1 MGVEVFGTR
10 KNTPAGESGPWS
22 PLEEPG
28 GCAQGGSEQRLG
40 SAPRHLPCAA
50 GPARRLGLP
59 HIWPSRAH
67 LGSWRRSMNGS
78 QAGAAAP
85 ATWLSSCC
93 NQSGAP
99 PEPPEGPRVVQ
110 AAVLGV
116 LSLLVLCG
124 VLFLGGGLLL
134 RAQGLT
140 AMLVRER
147 RASREAEPG
156 GASGG
161 EDDS

>member
-1 MGVEVFGTR
+1 MV
-10 KNTPAGESGPWS
+10 PAGGAWRLRAGWERTAPGIRPSGTS
-22 PLEEPG
+22 PVQPG
-28 GCAQGGSEQRLG
+28 
-40 SAPRHLPCAA
+40 P
-50 GPARRLGLP
+50 PACRLGLP

-67 LGSWRRSMNGS
+67 LGSRRRSMNGS
-78 QAGAAAP
+78 QADAAAP

>member
-1 MGVEVFGTR
+1 
-10 KNTPAGESGPWS
+10 
-22 PLEEPG
+22 
-28 GCAQGGSEQRLG
+28 
-40 SAPRHLPCAA
+40 
-50 GPARRLGLP
+50 
-59 HIWPSRAH
+59 
-67 LGSWRRSMNGS
+67 MNSS

-93 NQSGAP
+93 NQSGEL

-140 AMLVRER
+140 AMLVHER
-147 RASREAEPG
+147 RASGEVEPSS
-156 GASGG
+156 ASGG

>member
-1 MGVEVFGTR
+1 
-10 KNTPAGESGPWS
+10 
-22 PLEEPG
+22 
-28 GCAQGGSEQRLG
+28 
-40 SAPRHLPCAA
+40 
-50 GPARRLGLP
+50 
-59 HIWPSRAH
+59 
-67 LGSWRRSMNGS
+67 MNGS
-78 QAGAAAP
+78 RAGAGAP
-85 ATWLSSCC
+85 ATWLSCC
-93 NQSGAP
+93 NQSGVPP

-116 LSLLVLCG
+116 LSLLVLFG

-140 AMLVRER
+140 AMLVSER
-147 RASREAEPG
+147 RASRETEPG